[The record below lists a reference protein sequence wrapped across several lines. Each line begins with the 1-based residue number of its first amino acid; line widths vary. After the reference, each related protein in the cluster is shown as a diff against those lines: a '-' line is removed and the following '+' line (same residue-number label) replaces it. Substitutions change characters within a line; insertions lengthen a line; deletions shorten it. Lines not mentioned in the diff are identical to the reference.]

1 MQVVDLVDQ
10 LAKPA
15 GNGDVV
21 EGDGMA
27 RGLGL
32 QQRGDVL
39 IQGLTAIDDA
49 IGEAQPDDRV
59 LNSPVP
65 LVVDVK
71 AVKKGFAAL
80 EEAAQGVHQQAL
92 AEAPRP

>member
-1 MQVVDLVDQ
+1 MQAVDLVDQ
-10 LAKPA
+10 LAKSA

-27 RGLGL
+27 RGFGL
-32 QQRGDVL
+32 QQLGDVL
-39 IQGLTAIDDA
+39 VQGVTAIDDA
-49 IGEAQPDDRV
+49 IGEAQPDDRMPS
-59 LNSPVP
+59 LPVP
-65 LVVDVK
+65 LVVDLK